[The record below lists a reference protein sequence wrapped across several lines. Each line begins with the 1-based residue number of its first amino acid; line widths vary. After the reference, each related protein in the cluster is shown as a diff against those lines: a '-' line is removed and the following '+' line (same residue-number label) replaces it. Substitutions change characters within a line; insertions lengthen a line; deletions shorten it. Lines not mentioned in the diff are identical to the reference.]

1 MSVATPPRPDG
12 AVRADADRRGGELAT
27 AVTGWAR
34 LARLHL
40 RTARWWL
47 LAWLLIPAGVVVA
60 TGHSIAALYA
70 DALTRLGYAGTMAT
84 APGSIAIN
92 GRWRDLDTVGGIVT
106 NEVGLLGLLIFPLAG
121 ILLAIRLTRREEDAG
136 RIDLLSAGRL
146 GRPAPLVA
154 AGVVSIAVAVLM
166 AAIMGIG
173 LWAADLPA
181 AGAARY
187 AVLLSLS
194 MILWAG
200 VGLLTAQIARDA
212 RTATSIA
219 LAALLVGFLVR
230 MVVDGLGA
238 DTEWLSPLGW
248 LPVAAPFGSWRW
260 EPYLAVAAAAVSLF
274 IAAAVV
280 AARRDL
286 DGGLIAPRPGPE
298 YGGRRA
304 GTPGGWTWRL
314 TRGSLL
320 GWVIGLSAWSI
331 GIGLLVGEMTEVM
344 RGNPQLVELFG
355 LDSPEDAVVAMTA
368 ALTCLGLAAMGA
380 QAIGRLAAEE
390 DTGRL
395 GLVLSGAVTARR
407 MWATWTALVVASVL
421 VTTVLQVALFG
432 IASTLSTGRTTG
444 AVAIAEALA
453 ILAIPVVVVVLIAA
467 GVRGGAPRWAPV
479 PWLLI
484 AWGAV
489 VAFLAEALRLP
500 EPVRDL
506 SVFAVVGQVPI
517 EDAHLGAI
525 AVLVVIA
532 ASSTTFGAVL
542 VGRRDLGG

>member
-1 MSVATPPRPDG
+1 MATPPRPDEAG
-12 AVRADADRRGGELAT
+12 RADAARLGGDSAT

-34 LARLHL
+34 LTRLHL

-70 DALTRLGYAGTMAT
+70 DALTRLGYAGTMAA

-106 NEVGLLGLLIFPLAG
+106 NEVGLLGLLVFPLAG
-121 ILLAIRLTRREEDAG
+121 ILLAIRLTRREEDTG

-146 GRPAPLVA
+146 GRLAPLVA
-154 AGVVSIAVAVLM
+154 AGVVAVAVAVLM
-166 AAIMGIG
+166 AAIMALG
-173 LWAADLPA
+173 LWAADLPP

-194 MILWAG
+194 MILWTG
-200 VGLLTAQIARDA
+200 VGLLAAQIARDV

-219 LAALLVGFLVR
+219 LAALLIGFLVR
-230 MVVDGLGA
+230 MIVDGLGA
-238 DTEWLSPLGW
+238 DAEWLSPLGW
-248 LPVAAPFGSWRW
+248 LPAAAPFGSWRW
-260 EPYLAVAAAAVSLF
+260 EPYLAVVVAAVGLF

-298 YGGRRA
+298 RGGRGA
-304 GTPGGWTWRL
+304 GTPGGWAWRL
-314 TRGSLL
+314 TRGSVL

-368 ALTCLGLAAMGA
+368 SLTCLGLAAMGV

-390 DTGRL
+390 DAGRL
-395 GLVLSGAVTARR
+395 GLILSGAVTGRR

-421 VTTVLQVALFG
+421 VTAALQVALFG

-467 GVRGGAPRWAPV
+467 GLRGGAPGWAAA

-500 EPVRDL
+500 DPVRDL

-517 EDAHLGAI
+517 EDAGLGAI
-525 AVLVVIA
+525 AVLVGIA
-532 ASSTTFGAVL
+532 VAMTTFGAVL